1 MIENEKK
8 ISLTRDGY
16 NKLHA
21 ELEFL
26 KGEKRRQ
33 IAKDLAEAR
42 AHGDISENAEYDAA
56 KEAQA
61 HNEKKIS
68 DLENTLSRAMIMD
81 NISIAN
87 GEAVL
92 GATVR
97 VKDEKSGEESD
108 YMLVSEAESDFDLNK
123 ISATSPV
130 GRALMG
136 HKAGDIVEINVPR
149 GTLVY
154 KIIKIS

>member
-1 MIENEKK
+1 MSEKK
-8 ISLTRDGY
+8 ISLTREGY
-16 NKLHA
+16 NKLHS
-21 ELEFL
+21 ELEFH

-42 AHGDISENAEYDAA
+42 SHGDISENAEYDAA

-61 HNEKKIS
+61 HNEKKIA
-68 DLENTLSRAMIMD
+68 DLENTLSRAIIID
-81 NISIAN
+81 NVSIAS

-97 VKDEKSGEESD
+97 VREERTGEESD

-136 HKAGDIVEINVPR
+136 HKAGDVVEINVPR

>member
-1 MIENEKK
+1 MSEKK

-16 NKLHA
+16 NKLHS

-42 AHGDISENAEYDAA
+42 SHGDLSENAEYDAA

-61 HNEKKIS
+61 HNEKRIA
-68 DLENTLSRAMIMD
+68 DLENTLSRAMIID
-81 NISIAN
+81 TVSVAN

-97 VKDEKSGEESD
+97 VKDEKSGEEFD

-136 HKAGDIVEINVPR
+136 HKAGDRIEISVPR
-149 GTLVY
+149 GTLIY
-154 KIIKIS
+154 TIIKVS

>member
-1 MIENEKK
+1 MDSKK
-8 ISLTRDGY
+8 ISLTREGY
-16 NKLHA
+16 NKLHG

-33 IAKDLAEAR
+33 IARDLAEAR
-42 AHGDISENAEYDAA
+42 SHGDISENAEYDAA

-68 DLENTLSRAMIMD
+68 ELEDTLSRA
-81 NISIAN
+81 SIIESVSVT
-87 GEAVL
+87 GDEVVL
-92 GATVR
+92 SARVR
-97 VKDEKSGEESD
+97 VRDEGTGDEFD
-108 YMLVSEAESDFDLNK
+108 YMLVSEAESDYEANK
-123 ISATSPV
+123 ISASSPV

-136 HKAGDIVEINVPR
+136 HKPGDTVEIKVPR